1 MSTRWLCPR
10 TTATPEIMTVVDWL
24 SSPFALPFMQR
35 PLIVMLVLAVALGLA
50 SVMVTLRSLQ
60 FVGDGLVHAVF
71 PGIVIG
77 FALGGREGL
86 VPGGLIAAAIAA
98 VAFTLLTRTAL
109 ASDSAIAVVLTVMF
123 GIGVIIVSR
132 QSDYVG
138 QLQELLFGRL
148 LTVTD
153 ADVTLTVVIAAAA
166 TVAVIAVW
174 RTQLF
179 RAHDPLAARAAGH
192 RVLATD
198 LVLAVAVAVLIVAA
212 TAAVGNLL
220 ALGLLVVPGAAAR
233 LLTHRIGWMVAI
245 SIATGA
251 LAGYGGLLIGFRAS
265 VDYGIPLAGGA
276 SVITM
281 LVVIYGIVLAAS
293 MLHRHGPRPTGRAEG
308 EPSPTART
316 RPTPSVPEA
325 AR

>member
-1 MSTRWLCPR
+1 MGIL
-10 TTATPEIMTVVDWL
+10 DYL
-24 SSPFALPFMQR
+24 FGPFALPFMAR
-35 PLIVMLVLAVALGLA
+35 PLLVMLVLAVALGLA

-77 FALGGREGL
+77 FAIGGREGL
-86 VPGGLIAAAIAA
+86 VPGGLVAAALAA
-98 VAFTLLTRTAL
+98 VAFTLLARRAL

-123 GIGVIIVSR
+123 GIGVIVVSQ

-153 ADVTLTVVIAAAA
+153 DDVLLTVVVAALAFVAIAL
-166 TVAVIAVW
+166 VW

-179 RAHDPLAARAAGH
+179 RAHDERAARAAGH
-192 RVLATD
+192 RVLLSD

-220 ALGLLVVPGAAAR
+220 ALGLLVVPGAIAR
-233 LLTHRIGWMVAI
+233 LVTHRLDVMIGV
-245 SIATGA
+245 SIASGA
-251 LAGYGGLLIGFRAS
+251 IAGWAGLWLGFRAS
-265 VDYGIPLAGGA
+265 VDAGIPVAGGA
-276 SVITM
+276 AVITV
-281 LVVIYGIVLAAS
+281 LVLLYGIVL
-293 MLHRHGPRPTGRAEG
+293 TVVQVGRAVRG
-308 EPSPTART
+308 RSLLR
-316 RPTPSVPEA
+316 SVPRASGIEEA
-325 AR
+325 AREPASGDVTTAVRR